1 VTKLLVLWILW
12 CPQAPPADQD
22 VVRLKDGT
30 TRSGRILSE
39 TKDEIVLETLI
50 KGAKG
55 QVVGSAKVTVARD
68 QVASI
73 DRTTPEARR
82 LAEERSKNF
91 GERGLRRAEALN
103 RIVPVPARF
112 QGLQGYRV
120 TGARYVLE
128 SSADAAFVKDVALS
142 LDEVFAAY
150 ERYFGVR
157 RNGGQKMKVYVF
169 ADRLEYE
176 FYNLHAIEGKMSAVA
191 YYRPADNVIA
201 AYNLV
206 EKEKE
211 KRIRDE
217 IQAYQEDLDRFRG
230 KVAAVERQIAAMM
243 PALLQQVADDFV
255 ERRRLVQT
263 DDKGGKERRLSD
275 LKVQESQAVADLKE
289 GRSSA
294 VSLLHEA
301 KHAAAA
307 EMEKARR
314 LIEHNENV
322 LAEQN
327 KVLFETLFHE
337 AFHAYASLYLWKGSG
352 EREFPRWLHEGM
364 ACYFETAAVEG
375 AVLVHGAPQPGFL
388 HLIREKQM
396 MRTTLPV
403 EKVVRAGPEEFALV
417 HASDAG
423 RRTDYYAHSWALA
436 HFLALRGTREQI
448 EAYVDEVLSGKDPV
462 AAFERLA
469 GRSCAQLELD
479 LKAHLDGLK

>member
-1 VTKLLVLWILW
+1 MI
-12 CPQAPPADQD
+12 
-22 VVRLKDGT
+22 RLKDGT

-39 TKDEIVLETLI
+39 SKDEIVLETLI

-55 QVVGSAKVTVARD
+55 QVVGSAKVTVARV

-128 SSADAAFVKDVALS
+128 SSADAGFVKDVALS

-150 ERYFGVR
+150 ERYFGIR
-157 RNGGQKMKVYVF
+157 RNGEQKVKVYVF

-201 AYNLV
+201 AYNLI

-211 KRIRDE
+211 KRVREE
-217 IQAYQEDLDRFRG
+217 IQAYQEDLDRFRA
-230 KVAAVERQIAAMM
+230 KVTAVERQIAGMM
-243 PALLQQVADDFV
+243 PALRQQITDEFA
-255 ERRRLVQT
+255 ERRRLIQT
-263 DDKGGKERRLSD
+263 DDKAGKEKRLAD
-275 LKVQESQAVADLKE
+275 LDSQEKQAAADLKE

-294 VSLLHEA
+294 VSQLAEA
-301 KHAAAA
+301 KRAAAG
-307 EMEKARR
+307 EMDKARR
-314 LIEHNENV
+314 LIEHNEDV
-322 LAEQN
+322 LALQN

-337 AFHAYASLYLWKGSG
+337 AFHAFASMYLWKGSG

-364 ACYFETAAVEG
+364 ACYFETAVVEG

-388 HLIREKQM
+388 RLIREKQI

-403 EKVVRAGPEEFALV
+403 EKVVRAGPEEFTLV
-417 HASDAG
+417 HASDAS
-423 RRTDYYAHSWALA
+423 RRTDYYVHSWALA
-436 HFLALRGTREQI
+436 HFLALRVTREQI
-448 EAYVDEVLSGKDPV
+448 ETYVEEVLSGKDPV